1 MKIVTIN
8 HFLPLLLITVVTGCT
23 SLPTAQI
30 KSSKIKFDTD
40 SINTLGLRGVPT
52 SLRSVSYEF
61 CIPNNDVMAKQVRAI
76 DSSAQ
81 LHKQARGRINCSASE
96 ILTIGNT
103 QQAQWQSVLLDLS
116 ALEYIV
122 EIRETFFE

>member
-1 MKIVTIN
+1 MKIVTMN

-30 KSSKIKFDTD
+30 KASKIKFDTD
-40 SINTLGLRGVPT
+40 SINTLGLRGGPT

-76 DSSAQ
+76 DSSVQ
-81 LHKQARGRINCSASE
+81 LYKQARGRINCSATE

-116 ALEYIV
+116 ALDYIV
-122 EIRETFFE
+122 AIRETFFE